1 MKFVV
6 YLLLPALMLTA
17 CQSPRQSAADA
28 VAGIDAMQL
37 VMADYGIDSDI
48 IATIA
53 AGSTDY
59 ILATQGMQSRDEL
72 PRPRMAPSGIA
83 AHPYEY
89 AESASH
95 TREQAAQSG
104 WLLGLLGGGGL
115 LAALL
120 AVARKT
126 GLGGPFVEII
136 ARMMERPGGPHRN
149 GNPRQPSDKNEH
161 HA

>member
-1 MKFVV
+1 MRALAIISIA
-6 YLLLPALMLTA
+6 LLLTA

-28 VAGIDAMQL
+28 VAGIDAMQI
-37 VMADYGIDSDI
+37 VMAEYGIDSDI

-72 PRPRMAPSGIA
+72 PRPRMAPSVIA
-83 AHPYEY
+83 SHPYEY
-89 AESASH
+89 AESAAH

-126 GLGGPFVEII
+126 GMGGPFVEII
-136 ARMMERPGGPHRN
+136 ARMMERPGGPHRQSKL
-149 GNPRQPSDKNEH
+149 PKPTDKNER